1 MQTQV
6 SPMTYALLVMKILIS
21 IGTLGLGGAEKQAV
35 WLANRLSEHHDVTL
49 LTYHGGVR
57 EKDLSPNVAWET
69 IFEIEDHGQ
78 ELDIYPG
85 DSTDLEQ
92 PKSLQNST
100 SSAYEFIQV
109 AFNKFFS
116 KQALKQNARVLIRV
130 LRVNKYLVSIV
141 YKFTLNIINQ
151 SYVFRQ
157 ARKKIKGVKPD
168 LIITFLF
175 HDTLNVGLASLL
187 QVKRPRL
194 IVGRRSPIG
203 YGDSSRKLIHRL
215 ILRIIYKFSSLAI
228 SNSTGN
234 LKSALHDGINKRKIK
249 VIGNYVTKHRVSEI
263 EYIQDEPLKIICIAN
278 FHWYKNHEGL
288 LRAISIIPN
297 HDKYFHFTFVGDG
310 PLLNEIQR
318 LAVDLRIAAE
328 FKGFVEN
335 PSSEI
340 HLFHAMA
347 LVSHV
352 EGSSNALLEGLISGI
367 PTLASM
373 VGAAEEL
380 KAQGAALVLCDSSDT
395 KSIANGLTQIKFNY
409 ESLRIQAKE
418 FSQII
423 SQTMNEE
430 AILEQWEEA
439 IQGVTSF

>member
-1 MQTQV
+1 M
-6 SPMTYALLVMKILIS
+6 AII
-21 IGTLGLGGAEKQAV
+21 
-35 WLANRLSEHHDVTL
+35 
-49 LTYHGGVR
+49 
-57 EKDLSPNVAWET
+57 
-69 IFEIEDHGQ
+69 
-78 ELDIYPG
+78 
-85 DSTDLEQ
+85 
-92 PKSLQNST
+92 
-100 SSAYEFIQV
+100 
-109 AFNKFFS
+109 
-116 KQALKQNARVLIRV
+116 LIRV
-130 LRVNKYLVSIV
+130 LRLNKKLVSIV
-141 YKFTLNIINQ
+141 YKFMLFLRQLVGSLIFQRLGLSIKNQ

-157 ARKKIKGVKPD
+157 ARKKIKIAEPD

-175 HDTLNVGLASLL
+175 YDTLNVGLAGLL
-187 QVKRPRL
+187 QVKRPKL
-194 IVGRRSPIG
+194 IVGRRSPMG
-203 YGDSSRKLIHRL
+203 YGDRSRKLIHRI
-215 ILRIIYKFSSLAI
+215 ILRIIYKFSSLAV
-228 SNSTGN
+228 SNSSGN
-234 LKSALHDGINKRKIK
+234 LDSAFHDGINRRKVK
-249 VIGNYVTKHRVSEI
+249 VIGNYITKHRVSEI
-263 EYIQDEPLKIICIAN
+263 EFIQEKPLKIICIAN

-310 PLLNEIQR
+310 PLLEETQR
-318 LAVDLRIAAE
+318 LALDLRVAAE

-335 PSSEI
+335 PSLEI

-352 EGSSNALLEGLISGI
+352 EGSSNALLEGLVAGI

-380 KAQGAALVLCDSSDT
+380 KAQGAALVLCNSSDT

-418 FSQII
+418 FSMII

-439 IQGVTSF
+439 ILSVTSF